1 MKMTI
6 NRNNRTFIAHVDSEG
21 CGIVS
26 VTFHEVVRPN
36 WKIFRATIF
45 PIESS
50 KWFVLEDFASIEQGI
65 NHCLTHVLNMEAKR
79 KENMKKWQDFE
90 KSIDK

>member
-21 CGIVS
+21 YGMVS
-26 VTFHEVVRPN
+26 VTFHEVIRPN
-36 WKIFRATIF
+36 WKIFRATIL

-50 KWFVLEDFASIEQGI
+50 KWFVLEDFSSIEEGV
-65 NHCLTHVLNMEAKR
+65 NNCLTHVLKMEEKQ

>member
-21 CGIVS
+21 YGIVS
-26 VTFHEVVRPN
+26 VAFHEVVRPN

-45 PIESS
+45 PVESS
-50 KWFVLEDFASIEQGI
+50 KWFVLEDFPSIEEGI
-65 NHCLTHVLNMEAKR
+65 SCCLTRVLKMEEKQ
-79 KENMKKWQDFE
+79 KENMKKWQDFK

>member
-21 CGIVS
+21 YGIVS
-26 VTFHEVVRPN
+26 VAFHEVIRPN

-50 KWFVLEDFASIEQGI
+50 KWFALEDFPSIEEGV
-65 NHCLTHVLNMEAKR
+65 NCCLTHVLNMEEKQ

>member
-6 NRNNRTFIAHVDSEG
+6 NRNNRTFIARVYSEG
-21 CGIVS
+21 YGTVS
-26 VTFHEVVRPN
+26 VSFHEVVRPT

-50 KWFVLEDFASIEQGI
+50 KWFVLEDFPSVEEGI
-65 NHCLTHVLNMEAKR
+65 NHCLTHVLKMEAKR

>member
-21 CGIVS
+21 YGMVS

-36 WKIFRATIF
+36 WKIFRATIL

-50 KWFVLEDFASIEQGI
+50 KWFVLEDFPSIEEGV
-65 NHCLTHVLNMEAKR
+65 NHCLTHVLKMEEKQ
-79 KENMKKWQDFE
+79 KENVKKWQDFE

>member
-6 NRNNRTFIAHVDSEG
+6 NRNNRTFIAHVGSEDY
-21 CGIVS
+21 GIVS
-26 VTFHEVVRPN
+26 VSFHELVRPT

-45 PIESS
+45 PIENS
-50 KWFVLEDFASIEQGI
+50 WFYLKDYPSIEEGI
-65 NHCLTHVLNMEAKR
+65 NHRLTHVLRAEEERN
-79 KENMKKWQDFE
+79 ENMKKWQDFE

>member
-6 NRNNRTFIAHVDSEG
+6 NRNNRTFIAHVSPEG
-21 CGIVS
+21 SGMVS
-26 VTFHEVVRPN
+26 VAFHEVVRPT

-45 PIESS
+45 PIENS
-50 KWFVLEDFASIEQGI
+50 WFYLKDYPSIEVGI
-65 NHCLTHVLNMEAKR
+65 NHRLTHVLRAEEERN
-79 KENMKKWQDFE
+79 ENMKKWQDFE

>member
-21 CGIVS
+21 YGMVS
-26 VTFHEVVRPN
+26 VSFHEVVRPT

-50 KWFVLEDFASIEQGI
+50 KWFVLEDFPSIEEGI
-65 NHCLTHVLNMEAKR
+65 NYCLTHVLAAEEKQ